1 MIYNLLKSQPKN
13 KKKFEFIDQKFI
25 NFMLPEIENY
35 KTTIFNL
42 KSKTRYQISIGYYYR
57 NYQRLLKNDL
67 QQIEMKGPFEIEPS
81 FFYNYHNK
89 QDFNHEN
96 HLKMYDQVVNQNN
109 NAFYAVLET
118 PEIKQKYLICFIK
131 QLIVQCFSY
140 DITFENFQKK
150 LNKLTE
156 IDPKIYKTIF
166 FNESEHAYVVSN
178 DPNDVSLNDI
188 NPIYGYDFC
197 FSGME
202 LTFSFREYVF
212 SVIIKTNHY
221 KDQNYYYEIS
231 SFSGSNYEIT
241 QHMLYKNMKVYKTDK
256 DKNSFKIDK
265 NIYNYLTKE
274 NEIKSFELKNTSNF
288 KERLAKLSPINL
300 LFNPQVNNDLSFDGN
315 INYGF
320 IAKSYDTSPYPL
332 STFQKNGILSLNSI
346 IGNDNVNILSLCYA
360 YEVIFT
366 NDNKPRK
373 EITQEQKNFIKNLRL
388 NILKEQF
395 FIFERSNKIFIMHY
409 YND

>member
-1 MIYNLLKSQPKN
+1 
-13 KKKFEFIDQKFI
+13 
-25 NFMLPEIENY
+25 
-35 KTTIFNL
+35 
-42 KSKTRYQISIGYYYR
+42 
-57 NYQRLLKNDL
+57 
-67 QQIEMKGPFEIEPS
+67 
-81 FFYNYHNK
+81 
-89 QDFNHEN
+89 
-96 HLKMYDQVVNQNN
+96 
-109 NAFYAVLET
+109 
-118 PEIKQKYLICFIK
+118 
-131 QLIVQCFSY
+131 
-140 DITFENFQKK
+140 
-150 LNKLTE
+150 
-156 IDPKIYKTIF
+156 
-166 FNESEHAYVVSN
+166 
-178 DPNDVSLNDI
+178 
-188 NPIYGYDFC
+188 
-197 FSGME
+197 ME

-231 SFSGSNYEIT
+231 SFSSSNYEIT

-360 YEVIFT
+360 YEVIFP

-395 FIFERSNKIFIMHY
+395 FIFERSNKIFIIHY
-409 YND
+409 YNS

>member
-13 KKKFEFIDQKFI
+13 KKNFEFIDQKFI
-25 NFMLPEIENY
+25 KFMLPDIENY

-67 QQIEMKGPFEIEPS
+67 EQIDIKGPFDNIS
-81 FFYNYHNK
+81 SYFQNYHNK
-89 QDFNHEN
+89 QDFNHES
-96 HLKMYDQVVNQNN
+96 HLNSYDQVANQNN
-109 NAFYAVLET
+109 NAFYAVFET
-118 PEIKQKYLICFIK
+118 PEIKHKYLICFIK
-131 QLIVQCFSY
+131 TLIVQCFTY
-140 DITFENFQKK
+140 DITFENFQKR

-156 IDPKIYKTIF
+156 IDSEIYKTKF
-166 FNESEHAYVVSN
+166 FNESEYAYVVSN

-202 LTFSFREYVF
+202 LTFSFREYIF

-221 KDQNYYYEIS
+221 KDNNFYYEIS
-231 SFSGSNYEIT
+231 SFASSNYEIT

-274 NEIKSFELKNTSNF
+274 NEIQSFELKNTSNL

-300 LFNPQVNNDLSFDGN
+300 LFNPQINNDLTFDGN
-315 INYGF
+315 INYGY
-320 IAKSYDTSPYPL
+320 IAKTYDPSPYTL
-332 STFQKNGILSLNSI
+332 TSFQKFGILSLNSI
-346 IGNDNVNILSLCYA
+346 IGNDNTNILSLCYA
-360 YEVIFT
+360 YEVIFP
-366 NDNKPRK
+366 NDNKNPK

-395 FIFERSNKIFIMHY
+395 FIFEKSNKIFIMHY
-409 YND
+409 YN